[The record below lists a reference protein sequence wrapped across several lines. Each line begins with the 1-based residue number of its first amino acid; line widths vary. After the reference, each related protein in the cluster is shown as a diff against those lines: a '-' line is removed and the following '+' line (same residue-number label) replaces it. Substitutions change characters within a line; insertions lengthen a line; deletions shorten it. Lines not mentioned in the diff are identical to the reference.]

1 MSEENVQEQEKQE
14 LQEREL
20 EKQEYQIRIDW
31 TPAMY
36 EELKKIVDNE
46 IKVGSTKRQAFKI
59 FSDKHEI
66 SASAVSSAWGR
77 YIKKEKQKNKEQ
89 QGEKKEIIEND
100 DIHEKNIAKL
110 FKYYRN
116 KINHYMQTNEQEG
129 ITEMYYWL
137 NTRQVDSCKYI
148 MAAIDIFSRKGDNI
162 KTNFGYLVTI
172 VRNWITYGFGYMPTK
187 EEQVVSDMFEEVL
200 KIKMSPM
207 AKAKIIALISE
218 YGMSKVLFLLGEQY
232 KNITLN
238 EEDISMLYMEKF
250 SKIINEKYQK
260 Q

>member
-1 MSEENVQEQEKQE
+1 MLEENIQQEQQQEHEKQE
-14 LQEREL
+14 DIQ
-20 EKQEYQIRIDW
+20 KQEYQIRIDW

-36 EELKKIVDNE
+36 EELKNIIDSE
-46 IKVGSTKRQAFKI
+46 INSGSTKTQAFRIYAK
-59 FSDKHEI
+59 KTEI
-66 SASAVSSAWGR
+66 SVSAVSSAWGR
-77 YIKKEKQKNKEQ
+77 YSKKQNKKIDLE
-89 QGEKKEIIEND
+89 EVKIENES

-110 FKYYRN
+110 FKYYRS

-207 AKAKIIALISE
+207 AKAKLVILISE
-218 YGMSKVLFLLGEQY
+218 YGMSKVLFFLGEQY
-232 KNITLN
+232 KNISLN

-250 SKIINEKYQK
+250 TKLINEKYQK